1 VLNRLDP
8 FVAEVNDP
16 RVRRPL
22 DGVAPLRRT
31 RAAPLTDA
39 YCSGC
44 RAPVSSSDAIA
55 RHNQECAETGERS
68 YQGHSSYQTP
78 AQRFGAIKAEQDAN
92 VKARLARN
100 GVVDWR

>member
-1 VLNRLDP
+1 VQLS
-8 FVAEVNDP
+8 VAHVVAHVVARSVARGHAKQVP
-16 RVRRPL
+16 R
-22 DGVAPLRRT
+22 DHCT
-31 RAAPLTDA
+31 
-39 YCSGC
+39 GC